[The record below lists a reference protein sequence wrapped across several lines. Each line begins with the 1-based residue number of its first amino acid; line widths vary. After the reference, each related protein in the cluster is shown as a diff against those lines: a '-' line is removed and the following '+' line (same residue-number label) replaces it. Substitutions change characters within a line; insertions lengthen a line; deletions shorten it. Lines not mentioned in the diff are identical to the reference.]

1 MYAESDASWFKPLI
15 AVLFGWALSS
25 VSQYLLG
32 LRERRQA
39 VSKALSDLLEI
50 RHQLLALDLAMVEIG
65 KIIPLAPHLEAHFRL
80 ILEQMIIPNPNQL
93 YKRYDESVSL
103 IAAVDPI
110 LAFRLRSKD
119 LARPL
124 MQRLDTL
131 TAQDINAA
139 AFGQKL
145 TKMLLPQMEKDLNRA
160 LKSLA
165 WRRGP
170 ITRSRIGRALEMPR
184 FSEEAAGIVA
194 LVQQEIEKQQQAA
207 SQAGTGPS
215 VGPAKQDSTSTT

>member
-1 MYAESDASWFKPLI
+1 MFAGSDADWLKPLL
-15 AVLFGWALSS
+15 AVLFGWGLNS
-25 VSQYLLG
+25 VSQLLLG
-32 LRERRQA
+32 LSERREA

-65 KIIPLAPHLEAHFRL
+65 KIVPLAPHLEAHFRL
-80 ILEQMIIPNPNQL
+80 VLEQMIIPDPNQL

-119 LARPL
+119 LMRPL
-124 MQRLDTL
+124 MKNIDALM
-131 TAQDINAA
+131 AQDINAA
-139 AFGQKL
+139 PFGQKL
-145 TKMLLPQMEKDLNRA
+145 TKMLLPHMEQQLNRA

-170 ITRSRIGRALEMPR
+170 ITRWRVGRALQTLRFPADGVDFVAVVRQEM
-184 FSEEAAGIVA
+184 EKHQAAV
-194 LVQQEIEKQQQAA
+194 QAA
-207 SQAGTGPS
+207 SQPGS
-215 VGPAKQDSTSTT
+215 H